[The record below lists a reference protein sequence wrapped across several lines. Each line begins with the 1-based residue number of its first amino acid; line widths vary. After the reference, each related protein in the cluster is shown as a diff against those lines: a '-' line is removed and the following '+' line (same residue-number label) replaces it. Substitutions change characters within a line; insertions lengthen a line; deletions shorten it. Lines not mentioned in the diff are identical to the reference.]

1 MPTITIRIRGIY
13 TTALTKLFLEG
24 GFGIAQPSRPIQ
36 ERFGLEANF
45 DPYDVDLYDLED
57 RQGVFLSGSPKAV
70 EAAVA
75 LLRKELPDVIVQQ
88 FEHELYAV
96 YRGVARSSGERGTL
110 VELGRGQGV
119 GLLPEQSLHPGEAV
133 TVQICK
139 LPDRGQE
146 PILRQMIGIPGR
158 YAVLIS
164 TARLA
169 VSKEIRDQGERMRL
183 IWLGA
188 ELAPRGWGI
197 VWHTA
202 AQGRSRS
209 TLSEDVKRLARLAEE
224 LRERE
229 REGQPPCLL
238 LPGERAVQLEFPGGS
253 KRRLDE
259 LRSQVLPT
267 VACHHKAKAS
277 GREGDIDTL
286 EQMVRKLSRSR
297 EKGKGL
303 ISISTAATPALA
315 SLPFPQPGATLT
327 IEHVKL
333 DGQVQVLGRGAVVRA
348 SSEEGLVEVERE
360 IKTPGSYDGL
370 GVAKEPGDKAV
381 TEFVE
386 GRWYYK
392 TSYYSASGE
401 LKGEYYNI
409 NTPLEIYPDRVRYVD
424 LEIDVV
430 RLPGSEPRVIDE
442 EKLEEA
448 VKRGQITEKL
458 AAQAREVARGLAAS
472 STATERP
479 G

>member
-24 GFGIAQPSRPIQ
+24 GFGIAQPSRPIR

-57 RQGVFLSGSPKAV
+57 RQGVFLSGNPKAV

-75 LLRKELPDVIVQQ
+75 LLRKELPDVIVQW

-110 VELGRGQGV
+110 VELGQEQGV
-119 GLLPEQSLHPGEAV
+119 GLLPERLLHPGEAV

-139 LPDRGQE
+139 LPDRGRE

-224 LRERE
+224 MRERE
-229 REGQPPCLL
+229 RERQPPCLL
-238 LPGERAVQLEFPGGS
+238 LPGERAVQLEFPGGT

-277 GREGDIDTL
+277 GRESDIDAL
-286 EQMVRKLSRSR
+286 EQMVRKLSRTR

-303 ISISTAATPALA
+303 ISISAAPE
-315 SLPFPQPGATLT
+315 SLPFPQPGAALA

-333 DGQVQVLGRGAVVRA
+333 DGRVQVLGRGTVVRA
-348 SSEEGLVEVERE
+348 SPEEGLVEVERE

-370 GVAKEPGDKAV
+370 GVAKEPGDRAL

-409 NTPLEIYPDRVRYVD
+409 NTPLEIYPDRIRYVD

-430 RLPGSEPRVIDE
+430 RLPGSESRVIDE

-448 VKRGQITEKL
+448 VGRGQITEKL
-458 AAQAREVARGLAAS
+458 AAQAREVARELTAS
-472 STATERP
+472 PNTTAEGAP
-479 G
+479 